1 MAWLTLGLALPTLPL
16 GTAYTV
22 WTGIGTIGTAQSL
35 LLQAAG
41 PQMQYVGG
49 GPAKG
54 AVIIVTSTLM
64 YVLPTLLAFKRERR
78 RKGRIM
84 AINLLLGWTLIG
96 WVVAVLMTYAYE
108 PPAAGAPPDTE
119 RVPGTPRF

>member
-1 MAWLTLGLALPTLPL
+1 MIDALLAL
-16 GTAYTV
+16 
-22 WTGIGTIGTAQSL
+22 QMS
-35 LLQAAG
+35 G
-41 PQMQYVGG
+41 PQPQYVGG

-78 RKGRIM
+78 RKWRIL

-96 WVVAVLMTYAYE
+96 WVVAMLMTYAYE
-108 PPAAGAPPDTE
+108 PPPEGAPPDTE